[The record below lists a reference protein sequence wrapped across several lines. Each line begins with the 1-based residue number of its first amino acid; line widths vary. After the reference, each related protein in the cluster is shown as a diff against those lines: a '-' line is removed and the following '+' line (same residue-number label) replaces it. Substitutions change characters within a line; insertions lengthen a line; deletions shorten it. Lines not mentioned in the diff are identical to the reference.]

1 MVGRSNLRRNRMRIH
16 RTDSTDPG
24 AAAAGQR
31 PAAPSAPKKNWRPV
45 LLAGV
50 VLFIAVF
57 VRVFFAYGVSAGSDF
72 ALSGGTAA
80 SNNLYALEKLLS
92 EGAVSFVNGSMY
104 YPYGSANVAPM
115 LFTLVMYPF
124 ALVAN
129 VFLQDSVVA
138 SSFALALSGPLFG
151 VLACIPVY
159 FIGKELTGR
168 TAGGMLAMLFMA
180 LCPVAVQQTVFSNGS
195 GISFTLLFA
204 AIAVLF
210 MIKALR
216 ALGGTDSARDA
227 AQPKAYLVPALV
239 SGIMLAI
246 AGLSWTGYRAV
257 ILPVLAVMVAQA
269 LLDRFRGRDPMP
281 AARVY
286 SVIALLGSLIPAAY
300 YVAAGQWELVASG
313 TTIIALF
320 ASAMCVA
327 YSALARKPW
336 TIVLPVFVIVAV
348 AFFALLVV
356 FAPGLY
362 SAAVGGNS
370 LLNGDYSQILGASK
384 LSLSTLAAYFG
395 WLTFWFLFIVVAY
408 RLYKVRENISSPLYI
423 ATIIWPFFMFVCCCH
438 TASEAAVAA
447 VAFSAAFAMLTLWV
461 LDRVDLR
468 AYFGGI
474 KAADGKHRI
483 RKLFK
488 PIPFATVLVAVLL
501 VAAPNMMYAVD
512 AGISTNQ
519 AEEINESSGTGLF
532 GGVGYYVHDKDSWK
546 VPAALEDA
554 GLTEG
559 TMGGWFEYSDDIAL
573 SGLNSMTDAQG
584 NGALAVSQILLSDGI
599 DGGSTAAMLIAM
611 LMYTGMTDEVKSAL
625 LGAGLTQEQL
635 DVVEGVYGSAD
646 YQIGGKTVRYIVTT
660 DNETYGVLSQSVSDI
675 NVQYAFLKNYLEEN
689 CGGYRISAMYE
700 AVCDASGKSF
710 DYMLLTGDMMPL
722 YYSSVF
728 IQMALMTGHVVN
740 GSTYAVDG
748 YMSVDWT
755 QYYTN
760 GTLAYTYTDAMYD
773 SLLYRA
779 YIGMTPS
786 EAGYSSL
793 SEYMEALRHADASVK
808 MAPCYGLGN
817 YEVVY
822 WQVMYNPDPN
832 ASSDSDGWVQMDAR
846 EAIVKQAAEG
856 GIIDYLSGLPMII
869 AYSGNSAGGAV
880 EVGGQV
886 TDGTSREG
894 VPGIQVSAVGSDGNI
909 RATAFTGGDGRFTI
923 KAHTGDTIVYYAAS
937 SGTTGVLLGSKVVA
951 DGADYGISVA
961 SESKVTVELRF
972 LSGGLS
978 QNVTDPESY
987 VITFTGTNTGKVYEG
1002 KLSEFQGKSM
1012 ALDRYEVKVTN
1023 GSNTVYSG
1031 EFVVAD
1037 EASYN
1042 AVFNLD
1048 TSQYTLTIRD
1058 VYGTAPSEIAH
1069 VRVHNGDVD
1078 VVAKVQ
1084 NGKAVLDLP
1093 RGTYSI
1099 ELLDVDKNQA
1109 PYMVTN
1115 GSISVS
1121 SSSGSRTVYVVPAA
1135 TVTAPDEAFGSA
1147 FTVTNNAYTASFI
1160 PTAESPSVQVPV
1172 SEVAKTGYTAYYIKG
1187 STMHYMHIDA
1197 GKGETVI
1204 VSGMSSGELTEVTG
1218 KMTDASGAAASG
1230 TVTFL
1235 LGGGAQLTYG
1245 AGEDGTYRALIPKT
1259 DDSKVMVYA
1268 TDSTDAFIGEKDVSS
1283 GTADIALTAA
1293 DRVRGNVS
1301 WDGNGTDTYYAY
1313 TTVDIAVKNADG
1325 TEIAALKL
1333 TTVLNSTSTL
1343 SSSSNRYTLYLPD
1356 GMGADIVSTVTT
1368 YTEGSDAGLWYEDGD
1383 NKAGSYT
1390 ATVAADHSSSQ
1401 TKDFDL
1407 KNSGRLT
1414 VINDLSGEVSLV
1426 VGSGEAQTIPTGETQ
1441 MYIEGVDRR
1450 SVPVDLGSRSET
1462 AVSTEYYFDGTY
1474 AYNPTLGKTK
1484 IKLSALMGF
1493 SSAVE
1498 AEKAVH
1504 YKTVYIPSKEGDTV
1518 AFGNGED
1525 SYYKGYTVSDEA
1537 SEYNGCT
1544 QYMLSRDGDAETNL
1558 LTVTR
1563 GDQIC
1568 YVQIKL
1574 NNAAV
1579 EKVDYESESSLST
1592 ARTVKGYIGVVADGT
1607 ITATNAS
1614 GLAVSASVTDGTY
1627 EMKLTDGDWTFEYT
1641 ASLDNGAEYSGG
1653 TSASIAI
1660 SSDTRVNMT
1669 ADGTVLTV
1677 PYAVTELSTGGVMKK
1692 VQLTI
1697 SADYLRQL
1705 PEGLYSITPGSA
1717 WMNFSAS
1724 YGSQSVSNVYID
1736 GSATDLTIIGWYNST
1751 KSVLGGEDLLVTL
1764 KNGDI
1769 TVYSSNGGD
1778 YPTFATEGTVYLDRQ
1793 SDVIG
1798 TYEYSYVYRADNRT
1812 GQYVVAVLDIP
1823 AAPEGW
1829 MIQVSQT
1836 FAGLK
1841 STVAYDPNGDVDS
1854 KEIVLAPGI
1863 NELTITY
1870 IPEHG
1875 ASAEGIPDLGAT
1887 LSCSTDS
1894 NGVTLSSYTGSV
1906 KVEAGV
1912 AQLDGV
1918 HSDAQV
1924 SAGDMTADGRGVFN
1938 ALGDM
1943 PMIVWVLFA
1952 LIVLLA
1958 ILTLWMAFKR
1968 GVFARRR

>member
-24 AAAAGQR
+24 AAATDKR
-31 PAAPSAPKKNWRPV
+31 PAAASAPKKNWRPV

-129 VFLQDSVVA
+129 VFLQDPVVA

-348 AFFALLVV
+348 AFFALLAV

-474 KAADGKHRI
+474 RAADGKHRI

-532 GGVGYYVHDKDSWK
+532 GGIGYYVHDEDSWK

-635 DVVEGVYGSAD
+635 DVVVGVYGSAD

-755 QYYTN
+755 QYYTS

-856 GIIDYLSGLPMII
+856 GVIDYLSGLPMII

-886 TDGTSREG
+886 TDGTSGEG

-961 SESKVTVELRF
+961 SESEVTVDLRF
-972 LSGGLS
+972 LSGGQFQS
-978 QNVTDPESY
+978 VTDPENY
-987 VITFTGTNTGKVYEG
+987 VITFTGANTGKVYEG
-1002 KLSEFQGKSM
+1002 KLSDFKDKSM

-1037 EASYN
+1037 KASYN

-1048 TSQYTLTIRD
+1048 TSQYTLTVRD
-1058 VYGTAPSEIAH
+1058 VYGIAPSGITH

-1078 VVAKVQ
+1078 VVAEVQ

-1093 RGTYSI
+1093 RGTYGI
-1099 ELLDVDKNQA
+1099 ELLGSENVSDKA

-1135 TVTAPDEAFGSA
+1135 TVTAPAEAYESA

-1160 PTAESPSVQVPV
+1160 PSAENPSVQVPV
-1172 SEVAKTGYTAYYIKG
+1172 SEVADTGYTAYYIKG
-1187 STMHYMHIDA
+1187 STMHYTHIDA
-1197 GKGETVI
+1197 GKGDTVT
-1204 VSGMSSGELTEVTG
+1204 VTGMSSGEVTEVTG
-1218 KMTDASGAAASG
+1218 KMTDASGSAASG

-1245 AGEDGTYRALIPKT
+1245 AGEDGTYRALIPKAA
-1259 DDSKVMVYA
+1259 DGKVMVYA

-1301 WDGNGTDTYYAY
+1301 WDGGGTDTYYAY

-1325 TEIAALKL
+1325 AEIADLEL

-1356 GMGADIVSTVTT
+1356 GMGADIVSMVTT
-1368 YTEGSDAGLWYEDGD
+1368 YSGSGDAGLWYETGD
-1383 NKAGSYT
+1383 NKDRAVSYT
-1390 ATVAADHSSSQ
+1390 ASVAADHSSSQ

-1407 KNSGRLT
+1407 KNSGSLT
-1414 VINDLSGEVSLV
+1414 VTNDLSGEVSLV
-1426 VGSGEAQTIPTGETQ
+1426 VGSGEAQTIAENGTYT
-1441 MYIEGVDRR
+1441 YTEGVDRR

-1462 AVSTEYYFDGTY
+1462 AASTEYYFDGNY
-1474 AYNPTLGKTK
+1474 AYDPMLGTTS
-1484 IKLSALMGF
+1484 INLSALMGF
-1493 SSAVE
+1493 SSPEE
-1498 AEKAVH
+1498 AEMAVH

-1544 QYMLSRDGDAETNL
+1544 QYMLSRDGDAQTNL

-1563 GDQIC
+1563 GDQIH
-1568 YVQIKL
+1568 YAQINLDDTSVQKI
-1574 NNAAV
+1574 
-1579 EKVDYESESSLST
+1579 DYEGSLST
-1592 ARTVKGYIGVVADGT
+1592 ARTVKGYIGAVADGT
-1607 ITATNAS
+1607 ITAEK
-1614 GLAVSASVTDGTY
+1614 GGIVVTGKIADGEY
-1627 EMKLTDGDWTFEYT
+1627 ELKLTNGTWNLSYVA
-1641 ASLDNGAEYSGG
+1641 ASDDAEYS
-1653 TSASIAI
+1653 TDESLPF
-1660 SSDTRVNMT
+1660 DVNGDCRFNMV
-1669 ADGTVLTV
+1669 ADGGSETV
-1677 PYAVTELSTGGVMKK
+1677 PYTFG
-1692 VQLTI
+1692 
-1697 SADYLRQL
+1697 
-1705 PEGLYSITPGSA
+1705 
-1717 WMNFSAS
+1717 AS
-1724 YGSQSVSNVYID
+1724 YDGNAVANLYID
-1736 GSATDLTIIGWYNST
+1736 SSMTKDLVLTGWYNSAAHT
-1751 KSVLGGEDLLVTL
+1751 IGEEALTVTL
-1764 KNGDI
+1764 KSGDTKVVANI
-1769 TVYSSNGGD
+1769 GD
-1778 YPTFATEGTVYLDRQ
+1778 GTSPATSGTLYLDKQ
-1793 SDVIG
+1793 TDVVG
-1798 TYEYSYVYRADNRT
+1798 TYEYSYVFRADNRT
-1812 GQYVVAVLDIP
+1812 GSIVNAYLSVP

-1829 MIQVSQT
+1829 MIQISGETGAAVSSM
-1836 FAGLK
+1836 GYVENVSGSMSL
-1841 STVAYDPNGDVDS
+1841 P
-1854 KEIVLAPGI
+1854 LLPGVS
-1863 NELTITY
+1863 EFRITY
-1870 IPEHG
+1870 IPVGE
-1875 ASAEGIPDLGAT
+1875 ASAESIPDL
-1887 LSCSTDS
+1887 S
-1894 NGVTLSSYTGSV
+1894 GVTLTATGISMASYTGSV
-1906 KVEAGV
+1906 ETEGSV
-1912 AQLDGV
+1912 ATLSGT
-1918 HSDAQV
+1918 HSSSEVTA
-1924 SAGDMTADGRGVFN
+1924 SDMTADGRGVFN

-1958 ILTLWMAFKR
+1958 IMTLWMAFKR

>member
-24 AAAAGQR
+24 AAATDKR
-31 PAAPSAPKKNWRPV
+31 PAAASTPKKNWRPV

-129 VFLQDSVVA
+129 VFLQDPVVA

-210 MIKALR
+210 MIKALK
-216 ALGGTDSARDA
+216 ALGHTDSARDA

-286 SVIALLGSLIPAAY
+286 SAIALLGSLIPAVY
-300 YVAAGQWELVASG
+300 YIAAGQWDLVASG

-348 AFFALLVV
+348 AFFALLAV

-384 LSLSTLAAYFG
+384 LSLSPLAAYFG

-474 KAADGKHRI
+474 RAADGKHRI

-532 GGVGYYVHDKDSWK
+532 GGIGYYVHDEDSWK

-635 DVVEGVYGSAD
+635 DVVVGVYGSAD

-755 QYYTN
+755 QYYTS

-856 GIIDYLSGLPMII
+856 GVIDYLSGLPMII

-880 EVGGQV
+880 EVSGQV
-886 TDGTSREG
+886 KTSGEG

-961 SESKVTVELRF
+961 SESEVTVDLRF
-972 LSGGLS
+972 LSGGQFQS
-978 QNVTDPESY
+978 VTDPENY
-987 VITFTGTNTGKVYEG
+987 VITFTGANTGKVYEG
-1002 KLSEFQGKSM
+1002 KLSDFKDKSM

-1037 EASYN
+1037 KASYN

-1048 TSQYTLTIRD
+1048 TSQYTLTVRD
-1058 VYGTAPSEIAH
+1058 VYGIAPSGITH

-1078 VVAKVQ
+1078 VVAEVQ

-1093 RGTYSI
+1093 RGTYGI
-1099 ELLDVDKNQA
+1099 ELLGSENVSDKA

-1135 TVTAPDEAFGSA
+1135 TVTAPAEAYESA

-1160 PTAESPSVQVPV
+1160 PSAENPSVQVPV
-1172 SEVAKTGYTAYYIKG
+1172 SEVADTGYTAYYIKG
-1187 STMHYMHIDA
+1187 STMHYTHIDA
-1197 GKGETVI
+1197 GKGDTVT
-1204 VSGMSSGELTEVTG
+1204 VTGMSSGEVTEVTG
-1218 KMTDASGAAASG
+1218 KMTDASGSAASG

-1245 AGEDGTYRALIPKT
+1245 AGEDGTYRALIPKAA
-1259 DDSKVMVYA
+1259 DGKVMVYA

-1301 WDGNGTDTYYAY
+1301 WDGGGTDTYYAY
-1313 TTVDIAVKNADG
+1313 TTVDITVKNADG
-1325 TEIAALKL
+1325 AEIADLEL

-1356 GMGADIVSTVTT
+1356 GMGADIVSMVTT
-1368 YTEGSDAGLWYEDGD
+1368 YSGSGDAGLWYETGD
-1383 NKAGSYT
+1383 NKDKAVSYT
-1390 ATVAADHSSSQ
+1390 ASVAADHSSSQ

-1407 KNSGRLT
+1407 KNSGSLT
-1414 VINDLSGEVSLV
+1414 VTNDLSGEVSLV
-1426 VGSGEAQTIPTGETQ
+1426 VGSGEAQTIAENGTYT
-1441 MYIEGVDRR
+1441 YTEGVDRR
-1450 SVPVDLGSRSET
+1450 SVPVDLGSRSE
-1462 AVSTEYYFDGTY
+1462 AAASTEYYFDGNY
-1474 AYNPTLGKTK
+1474 AYDPMLGTTS
-1484 IKLSALMGF
+1484 INLSALMGF
-1493 SSAVE
+1493 SSPEE
-1498 AEKAVH
+1498 AEMAVH

-1544 QYMLSRDGDAETNL
+1544 QYMLSRDGDAQTNL

-1563 GDQIC
+1563 GDQIH
-1568 YVQIKL
+1568 YAQINLDDTSVQKI
-1574 NNAAV
+1574 
-1579 EKVDYESESSLST
+1579 DYEGSLST

-1751 KSVLGGEDLLVTL
+1751 KSVLGGEDLLVIL

>member
-24 AAAAGQR
+24 AAAADKR
-31 PAAPSAPKKNWRPV
+31 PATSSAPKKNWRPV

-129 VFLQDSVVA
+129 VFLQDPVVA

-210 MIKALR
+210 MIKALK
-216 ALGGTDSARDA
+216 ALGHTDSARDA

-257 ILPVLAVMVAQA
+257 ILPVLAVMVAQV

-286 SVIALLGSLIPAAY
+286 SAIALLGSLIPAVY
-300 YVAAGQWELVASG
+300 YIAAGQWDLVASG

-348 AFFALLVV
+348 AFFALLAV

-408 RLYKVRENISSPLYI
+408 RLFKVRESISSPLYI

-474 KAADGKHRI
+474 RAADGKHRI

-519 AEEINESSGTGLF
+519 AEEINGSSGTGLF
-532 GGVGYYVHDKDSWK
+532 GGVGYYVHDEDSWK

-625 LGAGLTQEQL
+625 LGAGLTQGQL
-635 DVVEGVYGSAD
+635 DVVEGVYNSAD

-675 NVQYAFLKNYLEEN
+675 NVQYAFLKNYLQEN

-755 QYYTN
+755 QYYTS

-779 YIGMTPS
+779 YIGKTPS

-832 ASSDSDGWVQMDAR
+832 ASSGSDGWVQMDAH

-856 GIIDYLSGLPMII
+856 GVIDYLSGLPMII
-869 AYSGNSAGGAV
+869 AYAGNSAGGAAGV
-880 EVGGQV
+880 SGQV
-886 TDGTSREG
+886 TDGTSGEG
-894 VPGIQVSAVGSDGNI
+894 VPGIQVSAIGSDGNI

-937 SGTTGVLLGSKVVA
+937 SGTTGVLLGSTKVA
-951 DGADYGISVA
+951 DNAVYDIQVA
-961 SESKVTVELRF
+961 SESEVTVDLRF
-972 LSGGLS
+972 LSGGQPQS
-978 QNVTDPESY
+978 VTDPENY
-987 VITFTGTNTGKVYEG
+987 VITFTGANTGKVYEG
-1002 KLSEFQGKSM
+1002 KLSDFKDKSM

-1037 EASYN
+1037 KASYD

-1058 VYGTAPSEIAH
+1058 VYGIAPSEITY
-1069 VRVHNGDVD
+1069 VRVHNDDVD
-1078 VVAKVQ
+1078 VVAEVQ

-1093 RGTYSI
+1093 RGTYGI
-1099 ELLDVDKNQA
+1099 ELLKSDVVSNKA

-1121 SSSGSRTVYVVPAA
+1121 SSSGSSPVYVVPAA
-1135 TVTAPDEAFGSA
+1135 TVTAPADAYGSA

-1160 PTAESPSVQVPV
+1160 PSAESPSVQVPV
-1172 SEVAKTGYTAYYIKG
+1172 SEVADTGYTAYYIKG
-1187 STMHYMHIDA
+1187 STMHYTHIDA
-1197 GKGETVI
+1197 GKGDRVD
-1204 VSGMSSGELTEVTG
+1204 VSAMSSGELTEVTG

-1235 LGGGAQLTYG
+1235 LNGGAQLTYG
-1245 AGEDGTYRALIPKT
+1245 AGEDGTYRALIPEPADGKAT
-1259 DDSKVMVYA
+1259 IYA

-1301 WDGNGTDTYYAY
+1301 WDGGGTDTYYAY
-1313 TTVDIAVKNADG
+1313 TTVDITVKNADG
-1325 TEIAALKL
+1325 AEIARMEL
-1333 TTVLNSTSTL
+1333 TAVLNDTGTL
-1343 SSSSNRYTLYLPD
+1343 SKASNRYTLYLPD
-1356 GMGADIVSTVTT
+1356 GMGADILSTVTT
-1368 YTEGSDAGLWYEDGD
+1368 YTEGSDAGLWYGTGD
-1383 NKAGSYT
+1383 NKAGSHT
-1390 ATVAADHSSSQ
+1390 ASVAADHSSSQ

-1407 KNSGRLT
+1407 NNSGSLT
-1414 VINDLSGEVSLV
+1414 VTNDLEGKVSLY
-1426 VGSGEAQTIPTGETQ
+1426 VGKSNDKRSEIESAQVTIEPGSSNS
-1441 MYIEGVDRR
+1441 YKVDLRTL
-1450 SVPVDLGSRSET
+1450 SVHLGSRPET
-1462 AVSTEYYFDGTY
+1462 AASTEYYFDGSY
-1474 AYNPTLGKTK
+1474 AYNPMQGITS
-1484 IKLSALMGF
+1484 INLSALMGF
-1493 SSAVE
+1493 SSPE
-1498 AEKAVH
+1498 GAEKAVH
-1504 YKTVYIPSKEGDTV
+1504 YKTVYIPAKEGDTV
-1518 AFGNGED
+1518 AFGNGEG

-1537 SEYNGCT
+1537 SQYNGCT
-1544 QYMLSRDGDAETNL
+1544 QYMLSRDGDAGTNL

-1563 GDQIC
+1563 GDQI
-1568 YVQIKL
+1568 YYAQIDLSDTSVQKI
-1574 NNAAV
+1574 
-1579 EKVDYESESSLST
+1579 DYEGSLST
-1592 ARTVKGYIGVVADGT
+1592 ARTVKGYIGAVADGT
-1607 ITATNAS
+1607 ITAEK
-1614 GLAVSASVTDGTY
+1614 GGIKVTGKIADGEY
-1627 EMKLTDGDWTFEYT
+1627 ELKLTDGTWNLSYVA
-1641 ASLDNGAEYSGG
+1641 ASDDAEYETDVPLTLTVDG
-1653 TSASIAI
+1653 
-1660 SSDTRVNMT
+1660 DRRFNMV
-1669 ADGTVLTV
+1669 ADGGSETV
-1677 PYAVTELSTGGVMKK
+1677 PYTVDETAYGVMR
-1692 VQLTI
+1692 QATLTI
-1697 SADYLRQL
+1697 PADELKAL
-1705 PEGLYSITPGSA
+1705 PEGMYSITPGSG
-1717 WMNFSAS
+1717 WMNFGAS
-1724 YGSQSVSNVYID
+1724 YDGNAVANLYID
-1736 GSATDLTIIGWYNST
+1736 GSMTEGLVLTGWYNSAAHT
-1751 KSVLGGEDLLVTL
+1751 IGEEALTVTL
-1764 KNGDI
+1764 KSGDTKVVANI
-1769 TVYSSNGGD
+1769 GD
-1778 YPTFATEGTVYLDRQ
+1778 GTSPVASGTLYLDKQ
-1793 SDVIG
+1793 TDVVG
-1798 TYEYSYVYRADNRT
+1798 TYEYSYVFRADNRT
-1812 GQYVVAVLDIP
+1812 GGIVNAVLSVP

-1829 MIQVSQT
+1829 MVQISGETGAAVSSM
-1836 FAGLK
+1836 GYMENVSGGMSL
-1841 STVAYDPNGDVDS
+1841 P
-1854 KEIVLAPGI
+1854 LLPGV
-1863 NELTITY
+1863 NEFRITY
-1870 IPEHG
+1870 IPVGE
-1875 ASAEGIPDLGAT
+1875 ASAESIPDL
-1887 LSCSTDS
+1887 S
-1894 NGVTLSSYTGSV
+1894 GVTLTAAGISMASYTGSV
-1906 KVEAGV
+1906 ETEGSV
-1912 AQLDGV
+1912 ATLSGI
-1918 HSDAQV
+1918 HSSSEVTA
-1924 SAGDMTADGRGVFN
+1924 SDMTADGRGVFN

-1958 ILTLWMAFKR
+1958 IMTLWMAFKR

>member
-24 AAAAGQR
+24 AVTAGQR
-31 PAAPSAPKKNWRPV
+31 QAASPVPKKNWRPV

-129 VFLQDSVVA
+129 VFLQDTVTA

-210 MIKALR
+210 MIKALK

-257 ILPVLAVMVAQA
+257 ILPLLAVMVAQA

-286 SVIALLGSLIPAAY
+286 SAIALLGSLIPAAY
-300 YVAAGQWELVASG
+300 YVAAGQWDLVASG

-348 AFFALLVV
+348 AFFALLAV

-362 SAAVGGNS
+362 SATVGGNS
-370 LLNGDYSQILGASK
+370 LLNGDYSQILSASK

-423 ATIIWPFFMFVCCCH
+423 ATIIWPFFMFLCCCH

-461 LDRVDLR
+461 LDRVDLK

-474 KAADGKHRI
+474 RAADGKHRI

-512 AGISTNQ
+512 AGISTSQ

-532 GGVGYYVHDKDSWK
+532 GGVGYYVHDEDSWK

-584 NGALAVSQILLSDGI
+584 NGALAVSQILLSDGVN
-599 DGGSTAAMLIAM
+599 GGSTAAMLIAM

-635 DVVEGVYGSAD
+635 DVVEGVYNSAD

-660 DNETYGVLSQSVSDI
+660 DNKTYGVLSQSVSDI

-689 CGGYRISAMYE
+689 CGGYRISDMYE

-740 GSTYAVDG
+740 SSTYAVDG

-793 SEYMEALRHADASVK
+793 SEYIEALRHADASVK

-880 EVGGQV
+880 GVSGQV
-886 TDGTSREG
+886 TDGTSGEG
-894 VPGIQVSAVGSDGNI
+894 VSGIQVSAIGSDGNI
-909 RATAFTGGDGRFTI
+909 RATAFTGEDGRFTI

-937 SGTTGVLLGSKVVA
+937 SGTTGVLLGSMEVE
-951 DGADYGISVA
+951 DGESYDLSVA
-961 SESKVTVELRF
+961 SESQVTVELRF

-1172 SEVAKTGYTAYYIKG
+1172 SEVAETGYTAYYIKG
-1187 STMHYMHIDA
+1187 SAMYYTHIDA
-1197 GKGETVI
+1197 GDAVT
-1204 VSGMSSGELTEVTG
+1204 VSGMSSGDVTEVTG

-1245 AGEDGTYRALIPKT
+1245 VGEDGTYRALIPAP
-1259 DDSKVMVYA
+1259 DDNKVTIYA

-1301 WDGNGTDTYYAY
+1301 WDGGGTDTYYAY
-1313 TTVDIAVKNADG
+1313 TTVDITVKNADG
-1325 TEIAALKL
+1325 AVVATMEL
-1333 TTVLNSTSTL
+1333 TAVLNSTSTL

-1356 GMGADIVSTVTT
+1356 GMGADIQSTVTS
-1368 YTEGSDAGLWYEDGD
+1368 YTEGSDAWLWYETGD
-1383 NKAGSYT
+1383 SKDRAGSHT
-1390 ATVAADHSSSQ
+1390 ASVAADHSSSQ

-1407 KNSGRLT
+1407 KNSGSLT
-1414 VINDLSGEVSLV
+1414 VTNDLSGEVSLV
-1426 VGSGEAQTIPTGETQ
+1426 VGSGDAQTIAVGETKT
-1441 MYIEGVDRR
+1441 YTGGVDRR

-1462 AVSTEYYFDGTY
+1462 AASTEYYFDGTY
-1474 AYNPTLGKTK
+1474 AYNPMLGTTE
-1484 IKLSALMGF
+1484 ISLSKLMGF
-1493 SSAVE
+1493 SSQDE

-1544 QYMLSRDGDAETNL
+1544 QYMLSRDGDAQTNL
-1558 LTVTR
+1558 LSITR
-1563 GDQIC
+1563 GDQI
-1568 YVQIKL
+1568 YYDQIDL
-1574 NNAAV
+1574 SDAAV
-1579 EKVDYESESSLST
+1579 ENIDYERLLSA

>member
-1 MVGRSNLRRNRMRIH
+1 MNRN
-16 RTDSTDPG
+16 
-24 AAAAGQR
+24 Q
-31 PAAPSAPKKNWRPV
+31 K
-45 LLAGV
+45 
-50 VLFIAVF
+50 
-57 VRVFFAYGVSAGSDF
+57 VS
-72 ALSGGTAA
+72 
-80 SNNLYALEKLLS
+80 
-92 EGAVSFVNGSMY
+92 
-104 YPYGSANVAPM
+104 
-115 LFTLVMYPF
+115 
-124 ALVAN
+124 
-129 VFLQDSVVA
+129 
-138 SSFALALSGPLFG
+138 
-151 VLACIPVY
+151 
-159 FIGKELTGR
+159 
-168 TAGGMLAMLFMA
+168 
-180 LCPVAVQQTVFSNGS
+180 
-195 GISFTLLFA
+195 
-204 AIAVLF
+204 
-210 MIKALR
+210 
-216 ALGGTDSARDA
+216 
-227 AQPKAYLVPALV
+227 QPKY
-239 SGIMLAI
+239 
-246 AGLSWTGYRAV
+246 
-257 ILPVLAVMVAQA
+257 
-269 LLDRFRGRDPMP
+269 
-281 AARVY
+281 AA
-286 SVIALLGSLIPAAY
+286 
-300 YVAAGQWELVASG
+300 
-313 TTIIALF
+313 
-320 ASAMCVA
+320 
-327 YSALARKPW
+327 
-336 TIVLPVFVIVAV
+336 
-348 AFFALLVV
+348 
-356 FAPGLY
+356 
-362 SAAVGGNS
+362 
-370 LLNGDYSQILGASK
+370 
-384 LSLSTLAAYFG
+384 
-395 WLTFWFLFIVVAY
+395 
-408 RLYKVRENISSPLYI
+408 
-423 ATIIWPFFMFVCCCH
+423 
-438 TASEAAVAA
+438 
-447 VAFSAAFAMLTLWV
+447 
-461 LDRVDLR
+461 RVDLR

-474 KAADGKHRI
+474 RAADGKHRI

-488 PIPFATVLVAVLL
+488 PIPFATVLEAVLL

-519 AEEINESSGTGLF
+519 AEEINESSGNGLF

-635 DVVEGVYGSAD
+635 DVVEGVYNSAD

-755 QYYTN
+755 QYYTS

-832 ASSDSDGWVQMDAR
+832 AASDSDGWVQMDAH

-856 GIIDYLSGLPMII
+856 GVIDYLSGLPMII

-937 SGTTGVLLGSKVVA
+937 SGTTGVLLGSEEVA
-951 DGADYGISVA
+951 DNAVYDIQVA
-961 SESKVTVELRF
+961 SESEVIVDLRF
-972 LSGGLS
+972 LSGGQS
-978 QNVTDPESY
+978 QSVTDPENY
-987 VITFTGTNTGKVYEG
+987 VITFTGANTGKVYEG
-1002 KLSEFQGKSM
+1002 KLSDFKDKSM

-1037 EASYN
+1037 KASYN

-1048 TSQYTLTIRD
+1048 TSQYTLTVRD
-1058 VYGTAPSEIAH
+1058 VYGIAPSGITH

-1078 VVAKVQ
+1078 VVAEVQ

-1093 RGTYSI
+1093 RGTYGI
-1099 ELLDVDKNQA
+1099 ELLDSDKKQA

-1135 TVTAPDEAFGSA
+1135 TVTAPVDAYGSA

-1172 SEVAKTGYTAYYIKG
+1172 SEVAETGYTAYYIKG
-1187 STMHYMHIDA
+1187 STMHYAHIDA
-1197 GKGETVI
+1197 GKGDTVT
-1204 VSGMSSGELTEVTG
+1204 VSGMSSGEVTEVTGKMTDASGMSSGEVTEVTG

-1245 AGEDGTYRALIPKT
+1245 VGDDGTYRALIPKT
-1259 DDSKVMVYA
+1259 TDSKVMVYA

-1313 TTVDIAVKNADG
+1313 TTVDITVKNADG
-1325 TEIAALKL
+1325 SKIADLEL

-1356 GMGADIVSTVTT
+1356 GMGADILSTVTT
-1368 YTEGSDAGLWYEDGD
+1368 YTEGSDAGLWYEIGD

-1407 KNSGRLT
+1407 KNSGSLT
-1414 VINDLSGEVSLV
+1414 VTNDLSGEVSLV
-1426 VGSGEAQTIPTGETQ
+1426 VGSGEAQTIAANGTHT
-1441 MYIEGVDRR
+1441 YTDGVDRR
-1450 SVPVDLGSRSET
+1450 SVPVDLGSRSDT
-1462 AVSTEYYFDGTY
+1462 VASTEYYFDGNY
-1474 AYNPTLGKTK
+1474 AYDPMLGTTS

-1493 SSAVE
+1493 SSPGE
-1498 AEKAVH
+1498 AEMAVH

-1537 SEYNGCT
+1537 SKYNGCT
-1544 QYMLSRDGDAETNL
+1544 QYMLSRDGDAQTNL

-1563 GDQIC
+1563 GDQI
-1568 YVQIKL
+1568 YYDQIDLSDTTVQKI
-1574 NNAAV
+1574 
-1579 EKVDYESESSLST
+1579 DYERSLST
-1592 ARTVKGYIGVVADGT
+1592 ARTVKGYIGAVADGT
-1607 ITATNAS
+1607 ITAEK
-1614 GLAVSASVTDGTY
+1614 GDIKVTGKIADGEY
-1627 EMKLTDGDWTFEYT
+1627 ELKLTDGTWALSYVA
-1641 ASLDNGAEYSGG
+1641 ASDDAGYETDVSLTLTVDG
-1653 TSASIAI
+1653 
-1660 SSDTRVNMT
+1660 DRRFNMV
-1669 ADGTVLTV
+1669 ADGGSETV
-1677 PYAVTELSTGGVMKK
+1677 PYTATVAAHGVMR
-1692 VQLTI
+1692 QATLTI
-1697 SADYLRQL
+1697 PAEELRAL
-1705 PEGLYSITPGSA
+1705 PEGMYSITPGSG

-1724 YGSQSVSNVYID
+1724 YGEETVANLYID
-1736 GSATDLTIIGWYNST
+1736 GIMTGGLVLTGWYNSAAHT
-1751 KSVLGGEDLLVTL
+1751 IGEEALTVTL
-1764 KNGDI
+1764 KSGDTKVVANI
-1769 TVYSSNGGD
+1769 GD
-1778 YPTFATEGTVYLDRQ
+1778 DTPFATSGTLYLDKQ
-1793 SDVIG
+1793 TDVVG
-1798 TYEYSYVYRADNRT
+1798 TYEYSYVFRADNRA
-1812 GQYVVAVLDIP
+1812 GGIVNAVLSVP

-1829 MIQVSQT
+1829 MIQISGETGAAVSSM
-1836 FAGLK
+1836 GYVENVSGGMSL
-1841 STVAYDPNGDVDS
+1841 P
-1854 KEIVLAPGI
+1854 LLPGVS
-1863 NELTITY
+1863 EFRITY
-1870 IPEHG
+1870 IPVGE
-1875 ASAEGIPDLGAT
+1875 ASAESIPDL
-1887 LSCSTDS
+1887 S
-1894 NGVTLSSYTGSV
+1894 GVTLTAAGISMASYTGSV
-1906 KVEAGV
+1906 ETEGSV
-1912 AQLDGV
+1912 ATLSGT
-1918 HSDAQV
+1918 HSSSEVTA
-1924 SAGDMTADGRGVFN
+1924 SDMTADGRGVFN

-1958 ILTLWMAFKR
+1958 IMTLWMAFKR

>member
-16 RTDSTDPG
+16 RTDSTDQG
-24 AAAAGQR
+24 ASAAGQR
-31 PAAPSAPKKNWRPV
+31 PPGQSAPKKNWRPV

-129 VFLQDSVVA
+129 VFLQDPVVA

-210 MIKALR
+210 MIKALK
-216 ALGGTDSARDA
+216 ALGHTDSARDA

-239 SGIMLAI
+239 SGMMLAI

-257 ILPVLAVMVAQA
+257 ILPVLAVMVAQV

-286 SVIALLGSLIPAAY
+286 SAIALLGSLIPAVY
-300 YVAAGQWELVASG
+300 YVAAGQWDLVASG

-348 AFFALLVV
+348 AFFALLAV

-408 RLYKVRENISSPLYI
+408 RLFKVRESISSPLYI

-474 KAADGKHRI
+474 RAADGKHRI

-635 DVVEGVYGSAD
+635 DVVEGVYNSAD

-689 CGGYRISAMYE
+689 CGGYEISEMYE

-755 QYYTN
+755 QYYTS

-793 SEYMEALRHADASVK
+793 SEYMEALRHADASLK

-832 ASSDSDGWVQMDAR
+832 ASSDSDGWVQMDAH

-886 TDGTSREG
+886 TDGTSGEG

-961 SESKVTVELRF
+961 SESEVTVDLRF
-972 LSGGLS
+972 LSGGQFQS
-978 QNVTDPESY
+978 VTDPENY
-987 VITFTGTNTGKVYEG
+987 VITFTGANTGKVYEG
-1002 KLSEFQGKSM
+1002 KLSDFKDKSM

-1037 EASYN
+1037 KASYN

-1048 TSQYTLTIRD
+1048 TSQYTLTVRD
-1058 VYGTAPSEIAH
+1058 VYGIAPSGITH

-1078 VVAKVQ
+1078 VVAEVQ

-1093 RGTYSI
+1093 RGTYGI
-1099 ELLDVDKNQA
+1099 ELLGSENVSDKA

-1135 TVTAPDEAFGSA
+1135 TVTAPAEAYESA

-1160 PTAESPSVQVPV
+1160 PSAENPSVQVPV
-1172 SEVAKTGYTAYYIKG
+1172 SEVADTGYTAYYIKG
-1187 STMHYMHIDA
+1187 STMHYTHIDA
-1197 GKGETVI
+1197 GKGDTVT
-1204 VSGMSSGELTEVTG
+1204 VTGMSSGEVTEVTG

-1245 AGEDGTYRALIPKT
+1245 AGEDGTYRALIPKAA
-1259 DDSKVMVYA
+1259 DGKVMVYA

-1301 WDGNGTDTYYAY
+1301 WDGGGTDTYYAY

-1325 TEIAALKL
+1325 AEIADLEL

-1356 GMGADIVSTVTT
+1356 GMGADIVSAVTT
-1368 YTEGSDAGLWYEDGD
+1368 YTAGSDAGLWYETGD

-1407 KNSGRLT
+1407 KNSGSLT
-1414 VINDLSGEVSLV
+1414 VTNDLSGEVSLV
-1426 VGSGEAQTIPTGETQ
+1426 VGSGEAQTIAANGTYT
-1441 MYIEGVDRR
+1441 YTDGVDRR
-1450 SVPVDLGSRSET
+1450 SVPVDLGSRSDT
-1462 AVSTEYYFDGTY
+1462 AASTEYYFDGTY
-1474 AYNPTLGKTK
+1474 AYNPMLGTTS
-1484 IKLSALMGF
+1484 IDLSALMGF
-1493 SSAVE
+1493 PSADE

-1544 QYMLSRDGDAETNL
+1544 QYMLSRDGDAQTNL

-1563 GDQIC
+1563 GDQI
-1568 YVQIKL
+1568 YYNKIDL
-1574 NNAAV
+1574 SDTAV
-1579 EKVDYESESSLST
+1579 EKIDYESSLST
-1592 ARTVKGYIGVVADGT
+1592 ARTVKGYIGAVADGT
-1607 ITATNAS
+1607 ITAEKD
-1614 GLAVSASVTDGTY
+1614 GIVVTGEIADGEY
-1627 EMKLTDGDWTFEYT
+1627 ELKLTDGPWDLSYVA
-1641 ASLDNGAEYSGG
+1641 ASDDAEYETDEPLTLTVDG
-1653 TSASIAI
+1653 
-1660 SSDTRVNMT
+1660 DRRFNMV
-1669 ADGTVLTV
+1669 ADGGSETV
-1677 PYAVTELSTGGVMKK
+1677 PYTFTETVYGVMHQ
-1692 VQLTI
+1692 VTLTI
-1697 SADYLRQL
+1697 SAADLNELNL
-1705 PEGLYSITPGSA
+1705 PAGMYSITPGSG

-1724 YGSQSVSNVYID
+1724 YGGESVANLYID
-1736 GSATDLTIIGWYNST
+1736 GSMTDNLILTGWYNSAAHT
-1751 KSVLGGEDLLVTL
+1751 IGEEALTVTL
-1764 KNGDI
+1764 KSGDTEVLANI
-1769 TVYSSNGGD
+1769 GD
-1778 YPTFATEGTVYLDRQ
+1778 GTSPATSGTLYLDKQ
-1793 SDVIG
+1793 TDVVG
-1798 TYEYSYVYRADNRT
+1798 AYEYSYVFRADNRT
-1812 GQYVVAVLDIP
+1812 GGIVDAVLSVP

-1829 MIQVSQT
+1829 MIQISGETGAAVSSVEYLED
-1836 FAGLK
+1836 ASRGGMPL
-1841 STVAYDPNGDVDS
+1841 P
-1854 KEIVLAPGI
+1854 LLPGVS
-1863 NELTITY
+1863 EFRITY
-1870 IPEHG
+1870 IPVGE
-1875 ASAEGIPDLGAT
+1875 ASAESIPDLSGAT
-1887 LSCSTDS
+1887 LTAA
-1894 NGVTLSSYTGSV
+1894 GITMASYTGSV
-1906 KVEAGV
+1906 ETEGSV
-1912 AQLDGV
+1912 ATLSGT
-1918 HSDAQV
+1918 HSSSEVTA
-1924 SAGDMTADGRGVFN
+1924 SDMIADGRGVFN

>member
-24 AAAAGQR
+24 AAAADKR
-31 PAAPSAPKKNWRPV
+31 PAASSAPKKNWRPV

-129 VFLQDSVVA
+129 VFLQDPVVA
-138 SSFALALSGPLFG
+138 SSFALAFSGPLFG

-210 MIKALR
+210 MIKALK
-216 ALGGTDSARDA
+216 ALGHTDSARDA

-281 AARVY
+281 AARMY
-286 SVIALLGSLIPAAY
+286 SAIALLGSLVPAAY
-300 YVAAGQWELVASG
+300 YIAAGQWELVASG

-348 AFFALLVV
+348 AFFALLAV

-423 ATIIWPFFMFVCCCH
+423 ATIVWPFFMFVCCCH

-519 AEEINESSGTGLF
+519 ADEINESSGTGLF

-625 LGAGLTQEQL
+625 LGAGLTQDQL
-635 DVVEGVYGSAD
+635 DVVEGVYSSAD

-675 NVQYAFLKNYLEEN
+675 NVQYAFLKNYLQEN
-689 CGGYRISAMYE
+689 CGGYEVSEMYE

-755 QYYTN
+755 QYYTS

-832 ASSDSDGWVQMDAR
+832 ASSDSGGWVQMDAR
-846 EAIVKQAAEG
+846 EAIAKQAAEG
-856 GIIDYLSGLPMII
+856 GVIDYLSGLPMII
-869 AYSGNSAGGAV
+869 AYAGNSAGGAAGV
-880 EVGGQV
+880 SGQV
-886 TDGTSREG
+886 TDGTSGEG

-909 RATAFTGGDGRFTI
+909 RATAFTGEDGRFTI

-937 SGTTGVLLGSKVVA
+937 SGTTGVLLDSKEVA
-951 DGADYGISVA
+951 DGASYDLSVA
-961 SESKVTVELRF
+961 SESKVTVDLRF
-972 LSGGLS
+972 LSGGQS
-978 QNVTDPESY
+978 QSVTDPENY
-987 VITFTGTNTGKVYEG
+987 VITFTGANTGKVYEG
-1002 KLSEFQGKSM
+1002 KLSDFKDKSM

-1037 EASYN
+1037 EASYK

-1058 VYGTAPSEIAH
+1058 VYGTAPSEITH
-1069 VRVHNGDVD
+1069 VRVHNDDVD
-1078 VVAKVQ
+1078 VVAEVQ

-1093 RGTYSI
+1093 RGTYGI
-1099 ELLDVDKNQA
+1099 ELLASDDGSSKA

-1115 GSISVS
+1115 GSISAS

-1135 TVTAPDEAFGSA
+1135 TVAAPADAYRSA

-1160 PTAESPSVQVPV
+1160 PSAESPSVQVPV
-1172 SEVAKTGYTAYYIKG
+1172 SEVADTGYTAYYIKG
-1187 STMHYMHIDA
+1187 SAMYYTHIDA
-1197 GKGETVI
+1197 GKGDEVD

-1235 LGGGAQLTYG
+1235 LDGGAQLTYG
-1245 AGEDGTYRALIPKT
+1245 AGEDGTYRALIPEPADGKAT
-1259 DDSKVMVYA
+1259 IYA

-1301 WDGNGTDTYYAY
+1301 WDGGGTDTYYAY
-1313 TTVDIAVKNADG
+1313 TTVDITVKNAEG
-1325 TEIAALKL
+1325 TEIAGLEL

-1356 GMGADIVSTVTT
+1356 GMGADITSDVTT
-1368 YTEGSDAGLWYEDGD
+1368 YAGSGDAGLWYVTGENEDRAD
-1383 NKAGSYT
+1383 TYT
-1390 ATVAADHSSSQ
+1390 ASVKADHSSSQ

-1407 KNSGRLT
+1407 KNSGSLT
-1414 VINDLSGEVSLV
+1414 VTNDLSGEVSLV
-1426 VGSGEAQTIPTGETQ
+1426 VGTGDAQTIAANGTHT
-1441 MYIEGVDRR
+1441 YTEGVDRR

-1462 AVSTEYYFDGTY
+1462 AASTEYYFDGTY
-1474 AYNPTLGKTK
+1474 SYNPTLGTAE

-1493 SSAVE
+1493 SSEDE

-1504 YKTVYIPSKEGDTV
+1504 YKTVYIPAKEGDTV

-1544 QYMLSRDGDAETNL
+1544 QYMLSRDGDAQTNL

-1563 GDQIC
+1563 GDQI
-1568 YVQIKL
+1568 YYKQINL
-1574 NNAAV
+1574 GDANV
-1579 EKVDYESESSLST
+1579 EKIDYERSLST

-1607 ITATNAS
+1607 VTATNAS
-1614 GLAVSASVTDGTY
+1614 GLVITASVTDGSY
-1627 EMKLTDGDWTFEYT
+1627 EMKLTDGDWNFEFT
-1641 ASLDNGAEYSGG
+1641 ASLDNGAEYSGK
-1653 TSASIAI
+1653 TSAAIAV

-1677 PYAVTELSTGGVMKK
+1677 PYTVSELSAGGVMKK

-1697 SADYLRQL
+1697 SADDLKKL
-1705 PEGLYSITPGSA
+1705 PEGLYSITPGSG
-1717 WMNFSAS
+1717 WMNFSAE
-1724 YGSQSVSNVYID
+1724 YDNQSVSNIYVD
-1736 GSATDLTIIGWYNST
+1736 ANMTGGLTITGWYNST

-1769 TVYSSNGGD
+1769 TVYSSKGGD
-1778 YPTFATEGTVYLDRQ
+1778 NPTFATEGTVYIDRQ

-1798 TYEYSYVYRADNRT
+1798 TYSYSYVYRADNRT
-1812 GQYVVAVLDIP
+1812 GQYVAALLGIP

-1836 FAGLK
+1836 FSSLE
-1841 STVAYDPNGDVDS
+1841 STVTYDPDDND
-1854 KEIVLAPGI
+1854 IILAPGI

-1870 IPEHG
+1870 IPVHG
-1875 ASAEGIPDLGAT
+1875 ASAEGIPDLDAT
-1887 LSCSTDS
+1887 FQCATEST
-1894 NGVTLSSYTGSV
+1894 GVTLSSYTGSV

-1943 PMIVWVLFA
+1943 PMIVWALFA

>member
-24 AAAAGQR
+24 AAAADKR
-31 PAAPSAPKKNWRPV
+31 PAAASAPKKNWRPV

-92 EGAVSFVNGSMY
+92 EGTVSFVNGSMY

-129 VFLQDSVVA
+129 VFLQDPVVA

-195 GISFTLLFA
+195 GVSFTLLFA

-210 MIKALR
+210 MIKALK
-216 ALGGTDSARDA
+216 ALGHTDSARDA

-257 ILPVLAVMVAQA
+257 ILPVLAVMVAQVF
-269 LLDRFRGRDPMP
+269 LDRFRGRDPMP

-286 SVIALLGSLIPAAY
+286 SAIALLGSLIPAVY
-300 YVAAGQWELVASG
+300 YVAAGQWDLVASG

-348 AFFALLVV
+348 AFFALLAV

-408 RLYKVRENISSPLYI
+408 RLFKVRESISSPLYI

-474 KAADGKHRI
+474 RAADGKHRI

-755 QYYTN
+755 QYYTS

-793 SEYMEALRHADASVK
+793 SEYMEALRHADASLK

-832 ASSDSDGWVQMDAR
+832 ASSDSDGWVQMDAH

-886 TDGTSREG
+886 TDGTSGEG

-961 SESKVTVELRF
+961 SESEVTVDLRF
-972 LSGGLS
+972 LSGGQFQS
-978 QNVTDPESY
+978 VTDPENY
-987 VITFTGTNTGKVYEG
+987 VITFTGANTGKVYEG
-1002 KLSEFQGKSM
+1002 KLSDFKDKSM

-1037 EASYN
+1037 KASYN

-1048 TSQYTLTIRD
+1048 TSQYTLTVRD
-1058 VYGTAPSEIAH
+1058 VYGIAPSGITH

-1078 VVAKVQ
+1078 VVAEVQ

-1093 RGTYSI
+1093 RGTYGI
-1099 ELLDVDKNQA
+1099 ELLGSENVSDKA

-1135 TVTAPDEAFGSA
+1135 TVTAPAEAYESA

-1160 PTAESPSVQVPV
+1160 PSAENPSVQVPV
-1172 SEVAKTGYTAYYIKG
+1172 SEVADTGYTAYYIKG
-1187 STMHYMHIDA
+1187 STMHYTHIDA
-1197 GKGETVI
+1197 GKGDTVT
-1204 VSGMSSGELTEVTG
+1204 VTGMSSGEVTEVTG

-1245 AGEDGTYRALIPKT
+1245 AGEDGTYRALIPKAA
-1259 DDSKVMVYA
+1259 DGKVMVYA

-1301 WDGNGTDTYYAY
+1301 WDGGGTDTYYAY

-1325 TEIAALKL
+1325 AEIADLEL

-1343 SSSSNRYTLYLPD
+1343 SSSSNRYALYLPD
-1356 GMGADIVSTVTT
+1356 GMGADIVSAVTT
-1368 YTEGSDAGLWYEDGD
+1368 YTAGSDAGLWYETGD

-1407 KNSGRLT
+1407 KNSGSLT
-1414 VINDLSGEVSLV
+1414 VTNDLSGEVSLV
-1426 VGSGEAQTIPTGETQ
+1426 VGSGEAQTIAANGTYT
-1441 MYIEGVDRR
+1441 YTDGVDRC
-1450 SVPVDLGSRSET
+1450 SVPVDLGSRSDT
-1462 AVSTEYYFDGTY
+1462 AASTEYYFDGTY
-1474 AYNPTLGKTK
+1474 AYNPMLGTTS
-1484 IKLSALMGF
+1484 IDLSALMGF
-1493 SSAVE
+1493 PSADE

-1544 QYMLSRDGDAETNL
+1544 QYMLSRDGDAQTNL

-1563 GDQIC
+1563 GDQI
-1568 YVQIKL
+1568 YYNKIDL
-1574 NNAAV
+1574 SDTAV
-1579 EKVDYESESSLST
+1579 EKIDYESSLST
-1592 ARTVKGYIGVVADGT
+1592 ARTVKGYIGAVADGT
-1607 ITATNAS
+1607 ITAEKD
-1614 GLAVSASVTDGTY
+1614 GIVVTGEIADGEY
-1627 EMKLTDGDWTFEYT
+1627 ELKLTDGPWDLSYVA
-1641 ASLDNGAEYSGG
+1641 ASDDAEYETDEPLTLTVDG
-1653 TSASIAI
+1653 
-1660 SSDTRVNMT
+1660 DRRFNMV
-1669 ADGTVLTV
+1669 ADGGSETV
-1677 PYAVTELSTGGVMKK
+1677 PYTFTETVYGVMHQ
-1692 VQLTI
+1692 VTLTI
-1697 SADYLRQL
+1697 SAADLNELNL
-1705 PEGLYSITPGSA
+1705 PAGMYSITPGSG

-1724 YGSQSVSNVYID
+1724 YDGNAVANLYID
-1736 GSATDLTIIGWYNST
+1736 GSMTGDLVLTGWYNSAAHT
-1751 KSVLGGEDLLVTL
+1751 IGEEALTVTL
-1764 KNGDI
+1764 KSGDTKVVANI
-1769 TVYSSNGGD
+1769 GD
-1778 YPTFATEGTVYLDRQ
+1778 GTSFATSGTLYLDKQ
-1793 SDVIG
+1793 TDVVG
-1798 TYEYSYVYRADNRT
+1798 TYEYSYVFRADNRT
-1812 GQYVVAVLDIP
+1812 GGIVNAVLTVP

-1829 MIQVSQT
+1829 MIQISGETGAAVSSM
-1836 FAGLK
+1836 G
-1841 STVAYDPNGDVDS
+1841 YMEN
-1854 KEIVLAPGI
+1854 APSGGMLLPLLPGVS
-1863 NELTITY
+1863 EFRITY
-1870 IPEHG
+1870 IPVGE
-1875 ASAEGIPDLGAT
+1875 ASAESIPDL
-1887 LSCSTDS
+1887 S
-1894 NGVTLSSYTGSV
+1894 GVTLTADGISMASYTGSV
-1906 KVEAGV
+1906 ETEGSV
-1912 AQLDGV
+1912 ATLSGT
-1918 HSDAQV
+1918 HSSSEVTA
-1924 SAGDMTADGRGVFN
+1924 SDMTADGRGVFN

-1958 ILTLWMAFKR
+1958 IMTLWMAFKR

>member
-24 AAAAGQR
+24 AAAADKR
-31 PAAPSAPKKNWRPV
+31 PAASSAPKKNWRPV

-129 VFLQDSVVA
+129 VFLQDPVVA

-210 MIKALR
+210 MIKALK
-216 ALGGTDSARDA
+216 ALGHTDSARDA

-286 SVIALLGSLIPAAY
+286 SAIALLGSLVPAVY
-300 YVAAGQWELVASG
+300 YIAAGQWELVASG

-336 TIVLPVFVIVAV
+336 TIVLPAFVIVAV
-348 AFFALLVV
+348 AFFALLAV

-408 RLYKVRENISSPLYI
+408 RLFKVRESISSPLYI
-423 ATIIWPFFMFVCCCH
+423 ATIVWPFFMFVCCCH

-474 KAADGKHRI
+474 RAADGKHRI

-635 DVVEGVYGSAD
+635 DVVEGVYNSAD

-675 NVQYAFLKNYLEEN
+675 NVQYAFLKNYLQEN

-755 QYYTN
+755 QYYTS
-760 GTLAYTYTDAMYD
+760 GTLAYTYADAMYD

-779 YIGMTPS
+779 YIGKTPS

-832 ASSDSDGWVQMDAR
+832 ASSGSDGWVQMDAH

-856 GIIDYLSGLPMII
+856 GVIDYLSGLPMII

-880 EVGGQV
+880 EVSGQV
-886 TDGTSREG
+886 TDGTSGEG
-894 VPGIQVSAVGSDGNI
+894 VPGIQVSAIGSDGNI

-937 SGTTGVLLGSKVVA
+937 SGTTGVLLDSKEVA
-951 DGADYGISVA
+951 DGASYNLQVA
-961 SESKVTVELRF
+961 SESEVTVDLRF
-972 LSGGLS
+972 LSGGQPQS
-978 QNVTDPESY
+978 VTGPENY
-987 VITFTGTNTGKVYEG
+987 VITFTGANTGKVYEG
-1002 KLSEFQGKSM
+1002 KLSDFKDKSM

-1037 EASYN
+1037 KASYD

-1058 VYGTAPSEIAH
+1058 VYGIAPSEITY
-1069 VRVHNGDVD
+1069 VRVHNDDVD
-1078 VVAKVQ
+1078 VVAEVQ

-1099 ELLDVDKNQA
+1099 ELLASDDGSSKA

-1135 TVTAPDEAFGSA
+1135 TVTAPADAYGSA

-1160 PTAESPSVQVPV
+1160 PSAESPSVKVPV
-1172 SEVAKTGYTAYYIKG
+1172 SEVADTGYTAYYIKG
-1187 STMHYMHIDA
+1187 STMYYKHIDA
-1197 GKGETVI
+1197 GKGDRVD
-1204 VSGMSSGELTEVTG
+1204 VSAMSSGELTEVTG

-1235 LGGGAQLTYG
+1235 LNGGAQLTYG
-1245 AGEDGTYRALIPKT
+1245 AGEDGTYRALIPEPADGKAT
-1259 DDSKVMVYA
+1259 IYA

-1301 WDGNGTDTYYAY
+1301 WDGGGTDTYYAY
-1313 TTVDIAVKNADG
+1313 TTVGITVKNAEG
-1325 TEIAALKL
+1325 TEIAGLEL

-1343 SSSSNRYTLYLPD
+1343 SSSSNRYTLNLPD

-1368 YTEGSDAGLWYEDGD
+1368 YSGSGDAGLWYEDGD

-1390 ATVAADHSSSQ
+1390 ATVNADHSSSQ

-1407 KNSGRLT
+1407 KNSGSLT
-1414 VINDLSGEVSLV
+1414 VTNDLSGEVSLV
-1426 VGSGEAQTIPTGETQ
+1426 VGTGDAQTIVANGTHT
-1441 MYIEGVDRR
+1441 YTEGVDRR

-1462 AVSTEYYFDGTY
+1462 AASTEYYFDGTY
-1474 AYNPTLGKTK
+1474 SYNPTLGTAE

-1493 SSAVE
+1493 SSEDE

-1518 AFGNGED
+1518 AFGNGEG

-1537 SEYNGCT
+1537 SQYNGCT
-1544 QYMLSRDGDAETNL
+1544 QYMLSRDGDAGTNL

-1563 GDQIC
+1563 GDQI
-1568 YVQIKL
+1568 YYAQIDLSDTSVQKI
-1574 NNAAV
+1574 
-1579 EKVDYESESSLST
+1579 DYEGSLST
-1592 ARTVKGYIGVVADGT
+1592 ARTVKGYIGAVADGT
-1607 ITATNAS
+1607 ITAEKD
-1614 GLAVSASVTDGTY
+1614 GIEVTGKIADGEY
-1627 EMKLTDGDWTFEYT
+1627 ELKLTDGIWALSYVA
-1641 ASLDNGAEYSGG
+1641 ASDDAEYETDVPLTLTVDG
-1653 TSASIAI
+1653 
-1660 SSDTRVNMT
+1660 DRRFNMV
-1669 ADGTVLTV
+1669 ADGGSETV
-1677 PYAVTELSTGGVMKK
+1677 PYTVDETAYGVMR
-1692 VQLTI
+1692 QATLTI
-1697 SADYLRQL
+1697 PADELKAL
-1705 PEGLYSITPGSA
+1705 PEGMYSITPGSG
-1717 WMNFSAS
+1717 WMNFGAS
-1724 YGSQSVSNVYID
+1724 YDGNAVANLYID
-1736 GSATDLTIIGWYNST
+1736 GSMTEGLVLTGWYNSAAHT
-1751 KSVLGGEDLLVTL
+1751 IGEEALTVTL
-1764 KNGDI
+1764 KSGDT
-1769 TVYSSNGGD
+1769 TVVANIGD
-1778 YPTFATEGTVYLDRQ
+1778 GTSPVASGTLYLDKQ
-1793 SDVIG
+1793 TDVVG
-1798 TYEYSYVYRADNRT
+1798 TYEYSYVFRADNRT
-1812 GQYVVAVLDIP
+1812 GGIVNAVLSVP

-1829 MIQVSQT
+1829 MVQISGETGAAVSSM
-1836 FAGLK
+1836 GYMENVSGGMSL
-1841 STVAYDPNGDVDS
+1841 P
-1854 KEIVLAPGI
+1854 LLPGV
-1863 NELTITY
+1863 NEFRITY
-1870 IPEHG
+1870 IPVGE
-1875 ASAEGIPDLGAT
+1875 ASAESIPDL
-1887 LSCSTDS
+1887 S
-1894 NGVTLSSYTGSV
+1894 GVTLTAAGISMASYTGSV
-1906 KVEAGV
+1906 ETEGSV
-1912 AQLDGV
+1912 ATLSGI
-1918 HSDAQV
+1918 HSSSEVTA
-1924 SAGDMTADGRGVFN
+1924 SDMTADGRGVFN

-1958 ILTLWMAFKR
+1958 IMTLWMAFKR